1 MSAVIATVDI
11 TVMARSIVV
20 LKEKF
25 VETIASVILVPYPAT
40 VSRANIALTEN
51 VLRIVPLVPIV
62 SNALWAKPVAIVM
75 TSLLANALSRALGN
89 LVNTSTITRWAN
101 VVVLMEH
108 VL

>member
-25 VETIASVILVPYPAT
+25 VETIVSVILVPYPAT
-40 VSRANIALTEN
+40 VRRTNIAVTEN

-62 SNALWAKPVAIVM
+62 SNAL
-75 TSLLANALSRALGN
+75 
-89 LVNTSTITRWAN
+89 
-101 VVVLMEH
+101 
-108 VL
+108 

>member
-40 VSRANIALTEN
+40 VQRANIAVTEN

-62 SNALWAKPVAIVM
+62 SNAL
-75 TSLLANALSRALGN
+75 
-89 LVNTSTITRWAN
+89 
-101 VVVLMEH
+101 
-108 VL
+108 

>member
-25 VETIASVILVPYPAT
+25 VETIASVILVPYPVT
-40 VSRANIALTEN
+40 VRRANIAVTEN

-62 SNALWAKPVAIVM
+62 SNAL
-75 TSLLANALSRALGN
+75 
-89 LVNTSTITRWAN
+89 
-101 VVVLMEH
+101 
-108 VL
+108 